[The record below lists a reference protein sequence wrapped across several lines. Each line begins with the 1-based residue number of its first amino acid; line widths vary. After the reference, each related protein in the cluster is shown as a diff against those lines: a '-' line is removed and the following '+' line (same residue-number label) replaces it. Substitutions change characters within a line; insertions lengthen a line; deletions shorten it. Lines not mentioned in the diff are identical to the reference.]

1 MGLWVRRWSGVGEK
15 GRQCSTVN
23 FRLLVPSWK
32 NKAGI

>member
-1 MGLWVRRWSGVGEK
+1 MGQKLRGGAVGEK
-15 GRQCSTVN
+15 GRQCSTVY